1 MVARVARICGKS
13 DTAPLELMYFVLQQ
27 HERGGDDGVCG
38 LMQTQTWYKLS
49 LKQDMACLQARF
61 ASSQF
66 TCISIWLS
74 VSQLSLKGSAAL
86 QLVLHLSETQGE
98 ACPSTA

>member
-49 LKQDMACLQARF
+49 LKQDWRVFRQGLQAP
-61 ASSQF
+61 SSHVSQF
-66 TCISIWLS
+66 GLAFLS
-74 VSQLSLKGSAAL
+74 
-86 QLVLHLSETQGE
+86 
-98 ACPSTA
+98 